1 MIRIAGDNRYAT
13 STAAADALKKSLA
26 ADKFDN
32 IIVAS
37 GADYPDALAGSYLA
51 KVKNAPVMLVGK
63 DVNTEADVKQY
74 INKNLKKG
82 GTVYLLGGTGVVT
95 SRFEKSLG
103 DLKVERLGG
112 QTRYETNIAIL
123 KAAGVD
129 KEDLL
134 VCTGEGFADS
144 LSASAVG
151 KPILL
156 VAGSGVDD
164 TQKKYLGSLKIK
176 DIYLIG
182 GTGVVSD
189 KIGTQLKKYDQ
200 DDKCERVAG
209 QNRYLTSVAV
219 AKEFFPKGSDSTVL
233 AYAMNFPDG
242 LAGGPLALSIK
253 APLILTD
260 NSGYSDAVAYAKSAG
275 IKKAVVL
282 GGPTLISDSVVKNVI
297 K

>member
-1 MIRIAGDNRYAT
+1 MN
-13 STAAADALKKSLA
+13 
-26 ADKFDN
+26 
-32 IIVAS
+32 
-37 GADYPDALAGSYLA
+37 
-51 KVKNAPVMLVGK
+51 
-63 DVNTEADVKQY
+63 
-74 INKNLKKG
+74 
-82 GTVYLLGGTGVVT
+82 
-95 SRFEKSLG
+95 
-103 DLKVERLGG
+103 
-112 QTRYETNIAIL
+112 
-123 KAAGVD
+123 
-129 KEDLL
+129 
-134 VCTGEGFADS
+134 
-144 LSASAVG
+144 
-151 KPILL
+151 
-156 VAGSGVDD
+156 D

-219 AKEFFPKGSDSTVL
+219 AKEFFPDGSDSTVL
-233 AYAMNFPDG
+233 AYAMNFPDC

-260 NSGYSDAVAYAKSAG
+260 NSGYSDAVTYAKNAG

-282 GGPTLISDSVVKNVI
+282 GGTTLISDGVVKNII

>member
-1 MIRIAGDNRYAT
+1 M
-13 STAAADALKKSLA
+13 
-26 ADKFDN
+26 
-32 IIVAS
+32 
-37 GADYPDALAGSYLA
+37 
-51 KVKNAPVMLVGK
+51 
-63 DVNTEADVKQY
+63 
-74 INKNLKKG
+74 
-82 GTVYLLGGTGVVT
+82 
-95 SRFEKSLG
+95 
-103 DLKVERLGG
+103 
-112 QTRYETNIAIL
+112 
-123 KAAGVD
+123 D

-164 TQKKYLGSLKIK
+164 TQKKYLGSMKIN

-219 AKEFFPKGSDSTVL
+219 AEKFFTDGSDSAVL

-275 IKKAVVL
+275 IKKAAVL
-282 GGPTLISDSVVKNVI
+282 GGPTLISDGVVKNI
-297 K
+297 IR